1 MTAMNEKIDEMPKHE
16 KCFYYEYGCFTDP
29 AERGKHYC
37 VPDEAKTLGER
48 WEMKQE
54 INPEQCENCQRYECR
69 YIEYPLTINGLDIKE
84 PKPWGIRPGLCR
96 VRPAAEKKTYLGIY
110 IGEIPRYTSASLD
123 KETGILEISSACNPM
138 IYIPELNRAVF
149 GDESWWSRIEDGE
162 DISDITDD
170 DIKGQW
176 YMRILQEAAG
186 VEEKPEEAEPPS
198 GKEECIRDLKGSM
211 ELYLFDPS
219 TGETLTPEQLND
231 MDRMTYEAMK
241 KAVELLE
248 AEND

>member
-1 MTAMNEKIDEMPKHE
+1 MRDKELEAMPKHE
-16 KCFYYEYGCFTDP
+16 KCFFYEAGAFTDK
-29 AERGKHYC
+29 EEKGKHYC
-37 VPDEAKTLGER
+37 VPDGAVTLGDR

-54 INPEQCENCQRYECR
+54 IDLKQCENCQRYKCR

-84 PKPWGIRPGLCR
+84 PKPWNVHPGLCR
-96 VRPAAEKKTYLGIY
+96 VRIAGEKKTYLGIY
-110 IGEIPRYTSASLD
+110 IGEMPRYTLPSFNEESGML
-123 KETGILEISSACNPM
+123 KISTSCNPM
-138 IYIPELNRAVF
+138 IYIPQLERAVF

-186 VEEKPEEAEPPS
+186 AEEKPEEAEPTYV
-198 GKEECIRDLKGSM
+198 KEECIRDLKGSM

-219 TGETLTPEQLND
+219 TGETLTPEQLNED
-231 MDRMTYEAMK
+231 NRMTYEAMK